1 MQSILAYSP
10 SYFTIVFLH
19 QTHIIIATIR
29 CNVKE
34 MRFRVILSTQLNK
47 MHLMVVL
54 LLDFS
59 DWIILC
65 RNSWNNKFF
74 QWKLLK
80 ISLQYWHQLY
90 KILRCFYLGMHI
102 FYQSLYIYKQY
113 FQKWLFNIKIMCDGY
128 EYEVIWL
135 MMKCD
140 TSFSCMIGTESWET
154 WRNDKPAE
162 LIDDSNIQYFVWW
175 LVPSV

>member
-10 SYFTIVFLH
+10 SYFTIVFLY

-34 MRFRVILSTQLNK
+34 MRFPVILSTQLNK
-47 MHLMVVL
+47 IQSMIVL

-59 DWIILC
+59 GWIILC
-65 RNSWNNKFF
+65 HNSWTINVCNENCSKFHYSIDINYIKSSIDF
-74 QWKLLK
+74 MLE
-80 ISLQYWHQLY
+80 Y
-90 KILRCFYLGMHI
+90 I
-102 FYQSLYIYKQY
+102 FFVNHCIEKQY
-113 FQKWLFNIKIMCDGY
+113 FQKKWLLNIRIMCDGY
-128 EYEVIWL
+128 EYKVIWL

-154 WRNDKPAE
+154 CRNDKPAE
-162 LIDDSNIQYFVWW
+162 FIDDSNIQCFV
-175 LVPSV
+175 

>member
-10 SYFTIVFLH
+10 SYFTIASLY

-29 CNVKE
+29 CNVTE
-34 MRFRVILSTQLNK
+34 IRFLLMLYTQLNK
-47 MHLMVVL
+47 VQSMVVL

-59 DWIILC
+59 GWMILC
-65 RNSWNNKFF
+65 RNNCTINFSNENCSKFHYNIDINYIKSCVVF
-74 QWKLLK
+74 ILEYIFL
-80 ISLQYWHQLY
+80 SLTAS
-90 KILRCFYLGMHI
+90 K
-102 FYQSLYIYKQY
+102 YKQY
-113 FQKWLFNIKIMCDGY
+113 FQKWLFNIRIMCDGY

-162 LIDDSNIQYFVWW
+162 FIDDSNIQYFV
-175 LVPSV
+175 